1 MVERALPCKLFAA
14 LGARLALVD
23 SLAALVHRLDVLG
36 EMAAAPKHLRTK
48 AATEGLGH
56 RGLFV
61 VVDGADVVV
70 EVGQGRADA
79 PAQLAT
85 DGRSADSAAGGSA
98 SAAVHRSRRRRR
110 GSLLGKVG

>member
-1 MVERALPCKLFAA
+1 MPCKLFAA
-14 LGARLALVD
+14 LGARFALVD

-85 DGRSADSAAGGSA
+85 DGRSTAGGSA
-98 SAAVHRSRRRRR
+98 SAAVYWSRHRRR